1 MEPRADPEP
10 CCSDKQLLW
19 HGREDFTA
27 SPLAAGAS
35 RNPMGWMERAGTSLG
50 LSGC

>member
-35 RNPMGWMERAGTSLG
+35 RNPMGWTE
-50 LSGC
+50 